1 MDSMNTAAQQQNPFD
16 LFGDAHTQT
25 ELQLYQA
32 PQSEA
37 PEFEDFETLYL
48 EPKRSVTQGI
58 APGIYYDLSNRDYHR
73 DPSIS
78 KSGLDWID
86 KNPSQLIWSKNAP
99 RDVEKEKPLDFGTAV
114 HTLLLEPEKFSEQ
127 FVIAPELNL
136 RTNADKA
143 IWAQFKEE
151 NADRTIMTF
160 EENRKLQIMRESV
173 FAHPVARMILEADGY
188 NESSI
193 FWQDE
198 ETGEM
203 CRVRPDRKISFND
216 LPKLI
221 DVKKVAGLDR
231 FEKHVEEFRYDVQYA
246 MYTDGYFQHFGIRP
260 DLWFLCVSDTISA
273 GKYEVEVVQ
282 LPDEWKEIGYEKYR
296 ENLET
301 YSHCRRNDDWLHVR
315 TLERPR
321 WAK

>member
-1 MDSMNTAAQQQNPFD
+1 MNAIQQNPFD

-25 ELQLYQA
+25 ELPLSQAAHFQA
-32 PQSEA
+32 PQFDD
-37 PEFEDFETLYL
+37 FEDEDTLYV
-48 EPKRSVTQGI
+48 EPQTTSGI

-73 DPSIS
+73 DDSIS
-78 KSGLDWID
+78 KSGLDLVD
-86 KNPSQLIWSKNAP
+86 ENPSQLIWSKNAP

-114 HTLLLEPEKFSEQ
+114 HTLLLEPEKFNEQ

-160 EENRKLQIMRESV
+160 DENRKLQIMRESV
-173 FAHPVARMILEADGY
+173 FAHPVARMIFEADGY
-188 NESSI
+188 NEASI
-193 FWQDE
+193 FWQDKG
-198 ETGEM
+198 TGER
-203 CRVRPDRKISFND
+203 CRVRPDRVIDFNGR
-216 LPKLI
+216 PI
-221 DVKKVAGLDR
+221 IVDVKKVAGLDR
-231 FEKHVEEFRYDVQYA
+231 FEKHAEEFRYYVQDA
-246 MYTDGYFQHFGIRP
+246 MYCDGYEQHFGVKP
-260 DLWFLCVSDTISA
+260 EFWFLCVSDTVGA

-282 LPDEWKEIGYEKYR
+282 LPDEWKEIGHEKYR